1 MNNEQLAGLDNQL
14 EKYYEQVESLN
25 QKGELLLQS
34 SATNLNDEQENP
46 IEPLLEAIN
55 RNYDSLAMKTKLRLD
70 QSNALQ
76 PSTPSTTTST
86 TSASEEREPAVLTEQ
101 LANEIHHHIEE
112 TNIAMNE
119 LSELL
124 VTSTTD
130 TISAQPIKLSEQLL
144 DNAAV
149 QSELERRKIVLDQL
163 HSNIET
169 LKTIIPESPE
179 ADSVNV
185 LEEKLNLLTEH
196 WLIMKQAN
204 DIRTENLLLT
214 QSSADT
220 YWSQHN
226 ELSAFINHL
235 GKDLADIHP
244 RSATREHIEREKE
257 KFNQLTTEFAD
268 NELKFKEL
276 LEEHSSKLLAL
287 ICNNPEE
294 SEDIQRS
301 VTELVDE
308 WTQVQSNLRHRQNE
322 LNQAMIESAEFN
334 SKLEQ
339 VSNWFDDT
347 SFNTSPDANN
357 EFDRIRTFKEHLDC
371 KYLDIVHLKQDYTDI
386 EQPKID
392 SIPSEQEEKVNLVEE
407 QLNNIDVKWTQLNE
421 KVQEHKTL
429 VYETALRQNRIDDV
443 IGDITRSL
451 NECASKFS
459 VLNNNSSQMNENDMK
474 TIEISIAKLR
484 ILLNDIELISYDIEQ
499 LKQSSIDDPQSI
511 NQQWEDLL
519 KQATEKYQSFEKKL
533 EQLKL
538 KQKTIDQIYHELDLI
553 DKQVNEGSV
562 ATKFPSLVE
571 RLEQIEK
578 EINEQ
583 FSNENNPDIDALKS
597 NISYR
602 EKSPLFLSFRTFNRC
617 ETTNIIQRSRTD
629 GISPFNRSLSFI
641 STKLYR
647 MVNRNRT
654 IFEQSQTY
662 STSFWFDSNTFE
674 TNR

>member
-553 DKQVNEGSV
+553 DKQVNEGSI

-617 ETTNIIQRSRTD
+617 ETTNIIQRSRAD
-629 GISPFNRSLSFI
+629 GISSFNRSLSFI